1 MQMAKKPVRM
11 MLIITGF
18 VLLFFLLFQPWS
30 LVEFKKYIAVLYP
43 SGPIAYEQRN
53 LLLIIQ
59 ALMLLV
65 IIPVFIMIFV
75 FSWIYR
81 ADNKKAIYDP
91 DLVDHRIA
99 EYIWWGVPFVITLII
114 GGISWVKTYELDPFK
129 PIASKKK
136 EITIQVVAL
145 QWKWLFIYPGE
156 NVATIN
162 FLQIPINTPI
172 RFVITADAP
181 MNSFWIPHLSGQIYA
196 MPKMK
201 TELNLL
207 ASEMGD
213 FRGSS
218 ANISGEGFS
227 GMHFITRVSSEE
239 DYLAWVN
246 EAKQTSQSLN
256 YESYNQIA
264 LPSKDNPVEIFQLT
278 DPRLFDQVLMKYM
291 KPPEKKENNV
301 R

>member
-1 MQMAKKPVRM
+1 MAKKPVRM
-11 MLIITGF
+11 MLVITGF
-18 VLLFFLLFQPWS
+18 ILLFFLLLQPWS

-43 SGPIAYEQRN
+43 SGPIAHEERN

-59 ALMLLV
+59 ALMLIV
-65 IIPVFIMIFV
+65 IVPVFIMIFV

-81 ADNKKAIYDP
+81 ADNKKASYDP

-99 EYIWWGVPFVITLII
+99 EYIWWGLPLVMTLII

-129 PIASKKK
+129 SIPSKKK
-136 EITIQVVAL
+136 EVTIQVVAL
-145 QWKWLFIYPGE
+145 QWKWLFIYPEE
-156 NVATIN
+156 NIASIN
-162 FLQIPINTPI
+162 FLQIPIDTPI
-172 RFVITADAP
+172 HFVITADAP
-181 MNSFWIPHLSGQIYA
+181 MNSFWIPHLGGQIYA

-207 ASEMGD
+207 ANELGD

-227 GMHFITRVSSEE
+227 GMHFITRVSSED
-239 DYLAWVN
+239 DYIAWLSD
-246 EAKQTSQSLN
+246 AKQSSKSLDFKA
-256 YESYNQIA
+256 YNQIA
-264 LPSKDNPVEIFQLT
+264 LPSKNNPVEFFQLT
-278 DPRLFDQVLMKYM
+278 DQKLFDQVLMKYM
-291 KPPEKKENNV
+291 KPQEKRENDV